1 MLKIREISSKETTAI
16 RSEVLRPGQPL
27 SACIYPHDDDEETFH
42 IAAYKNDEQ
51 ACIASFYKEKHPDID
66 AENQYRFRGMA
77 TLEKFRRQGI
87 ASALLSEAFDR
98 IKKEGAEMVWCNA
111 REIALD
117 LYLNLGME
125 IASEQF
131 DIPGI
136 GPHYLMKKA
145 L

>member
-1 MLKIREISSKETTAI
+1 
-16 RSEVLRPGQPL
+16 
-27 SACIYPHDDDEETFH
+27 
-42 IAAYKNDEQ
+42 
-51 ACIASFYKEKHPDID
+51 
-66 AENQYRFRGMA
+66 MA

-87 ASALLSEAFDR
+87 ASALLREAFEK

-125 IASEQF
+125 IASEEF